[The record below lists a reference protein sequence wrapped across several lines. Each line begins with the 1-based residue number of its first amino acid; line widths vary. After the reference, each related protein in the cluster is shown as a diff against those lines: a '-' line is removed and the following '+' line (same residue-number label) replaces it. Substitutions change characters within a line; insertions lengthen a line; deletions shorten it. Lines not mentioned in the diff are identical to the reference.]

1 MAKNIKKRSASHIYF
16 GVNKLTG
23 ELKHIS
29 EVPAVKSAT
38 ASVQLVC
45 NHLRHEKER
54 GGATTLLMFQIT
66 SVCMQAR
73 WPSIRRLPKR

>member
-29 EVPAVKSAT
+29 